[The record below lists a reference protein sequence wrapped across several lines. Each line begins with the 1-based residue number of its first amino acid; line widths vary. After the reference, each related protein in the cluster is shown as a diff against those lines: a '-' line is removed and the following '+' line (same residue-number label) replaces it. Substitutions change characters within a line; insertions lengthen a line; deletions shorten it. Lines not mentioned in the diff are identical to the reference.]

1 MSFSLRIGF
10 AHLLWVLSLASAT
23 SAVAQLPEQLTYTGF
38 LETPDGSPYDGLA
51 DVQVAFFDQPVEGR
65 EVWSELH
72 EDLDVIRG
80 WLAVQLG
87 SEVPFDFDWSVET
100 QLWVELS
107 VNGEALLPRQPVDP
121 VPFANVTGHALEAE
135 AAVGGLAGTLADIDR
150 RISAL
155 ESATIEVAWGDVTGK
170 PATLE
175 DGDVAWSEV
184 IGKPSAL
191 DDDVV
196 GWGEIAGR
204 PAALDDGEVNWTDVS
219 DRPTALDDGVQ
230 LADITDLATGLAADF
245 TTGGVEWTSID
256 TRPDGLDDG
265 DDVGLTSVAL
275 ADITDLATGLAADF
289 TTGGV
294 EWTSIDTRPDGLDDG
309 DDVGLTS
316 VALADITD
324 LSDLMEIDLADGGIQ
339 WTNIDGTP
347 PWLEDD
353 TVNWDDIPDVPED
366 IADGDF
372 SVDETLVDD
381 WVANNNFA
389 VNGQAV
395 DLYDCT
401 RYPSSGWL
409 NPYDGELNSMCPP
422 DQVEVGLHSIHDNGV
437 EDRQFAY
444 YCCKARI

>member
-275 ADITDLATGLAADF
+275 ADITDL
-289 TTGGV
+289 
-294 EWTSIDTRPDGLDDG
+294 
-309 DDVGLTS
+309 
-316 VALADITD
+316 
-324 LSDLMEIDLADGGIQ
+324 SDLMEIDLADGGIQ